1 MTTLPNLPA
10 LSIPKELEPTLSAI
24 STSTAATTST
34 TVNTVIQLTQVHVE
48 QTVNALEDVKENLS
62 IPCMLSVKQKE
73 VLDQLYVVAK
83 DTTKGILS
91 IQSADHALK
100 IGRMIAEIVKLIE
113 KASYRGEK
121 IPGAEKKEIALELGK
136 RLLSDPAMISDETI
150 RNGLLTAYDLLGE
163 QMLDTLIDVSQH
175 VNTAIKEV
183 AISCCEALLRALKK

>member
-10 LSIPKELEPTLSAI
+10 LSIPKELEPTLS
-24 STSTAATTST
+24 TTTT

-48 QTVNALEDVKENLS
+48 QTVSALEDVKENLS

-73 VLDQLYVVAK
+73 VLDQLYAVAK
-83 DTTKGILS
+83 ETTKGILS

-100 IGRMIAEIVKLIE
+100 IGRMIAEIVKLTE

>member
-1 MTTLPNLPA
+1 MTTLQNIPVPSL
-10 LSIPKELEPTLSAI
+10 PKELESTI
-24 STSTAATTST
+24 STTAKTTTT
-34 TVNTVIQLTQVHVE
+34 TVNTVIQLTQVHV
-48 QTVNALEDVKENLS
+48 VEDIKENLS

-83 DTTKGILS
+83 DATKGILS
-91 IQSADHALK
+91 LQSADHALK
-100 IGRMIAEIVKLIE
+100 IGRMIAEVVKLTE

-136 RLLSDPAMISDETI
+136 RLLSDPTMISDETV

-163 QMLDTLIDVSQH
+163 QMMDTLIDVSQH

-183 AISCCEALLRALKK
+183 AISCCEGLLRMLKK